1 MPRRRNATTR
11 DTEEEPEEQQNA
23 IEIND
28 DDDDDE
34 DVSSDEDF
42 DDDPTV
48 RTYDIFMSDQ
58 LKEHIYLLQYPIR
71 NPEDSYC
78 DEYSP
83 SEARIKPNEGV
94 LEVDV
99 PIIKQDF
106 SFLHGQKIVGT
117 QSDGVRQ
124 EARDTDQQRLSGK
137 TQTNQ
142 ANYFLATMRGSS
154 LCVISANVK
163 GKCTFLQ

>member
-1 MPRRRNATTR
+1 MPRRRKATK
-11 DTEEEPEEQQNA
+11 DTGDDPEEQRNA

-28 DDDDDE
+28 DDNEDE
-34 DVSSDEDF
+34 GISSDEDF

-71 NPEDSYC
+71 NPEDPYC
-78 DEYSP
+78 NDYLP
-83 SEARIKPNEGV
+83 SEARIKPNEGL

-99 PIIKQDF
+99 PIVKQDF
-106 SFLHGQKIVGT
+106 SFLHGQKSAGT

-124 EARDTDQQRLSGK
+124 EARDMDQQRLSGK

-154 LCVISANVK
+154 PCVTSANIK